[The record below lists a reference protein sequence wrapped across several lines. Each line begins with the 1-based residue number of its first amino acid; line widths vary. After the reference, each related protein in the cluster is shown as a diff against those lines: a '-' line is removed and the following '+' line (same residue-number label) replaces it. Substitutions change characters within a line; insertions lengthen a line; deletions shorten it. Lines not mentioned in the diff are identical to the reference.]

1 MKKSGILLV
10 VILFTGIFIQAQTI
24 YFRGGGGVAV
34 STAARITADQ
44 TGENTANYKK
54 SGIGSGIPVVLAAG
68 YQIGDFAGLELGVD
82 YFSGFPVKS
91 TYDYLIFS
99 SGNPFENI
107 RVSGDYKLSGRMLS
121 LVPAVVLTYPLKKIS
136 PYARLGVKIGFLN
149 ELTSEQHET
158 EAATSY
164 TVAVDRVMK
173 TRYYGGVSVGVQA
186 ALGAE
191 FKLNHTVSFFGEIQV
206 EGITYSPMSG
216 KYTEYIVNGVDR
228 LSTMD
233 TRSKSWDYRKEIS
246 GSASISSDQPDQR
259 LRINYP
265 FGNVGVIAGIK
276 CTIHQGTSS
285 TLHTDTINYAGSPK
299 TLKKQGRGTE
309 RHQADLGIGFGLDY
323 GGLLGLK
330 IAYLPIPYVSV
341 FAAGGYYLFGFGW
354 NTGLTIHILPSTSRY
369 TIRPNIKIMYG
380 VNGGTM
386 VVGASA
392 YNKVFYG
399 FAPGAGLEFMFGPHK
414 KNGLDLDINYPI
426 HGPDFQE
433 QIDKINRE
441 TTAHVNKPLAVT
453 FSLGF
458 HHEF

>member
-24 YFRGGGGVAV
+24 YFRGGGGAAV

-44 TGENTANYKK
+44 TSENTVDYKK
-54 SGIGSGIPVVLAAG
+54 SGIGSGIPIVLSAG
-68 YQIGDFAGLELGVD
+68 YQLGDYIGLELGVD
-82 YFSGFPVKS
+82 YFSGFRVKS
-91 TYDYLIFS
+91 DYNYIIFS
-99 SGNPFENI
+99 SVHPFENT
-107 RVSGDYKLSGRMLS
+107 RVTGDYKLNGRMLS
-121 LVPAVVLTYPLKKIS
+121 LVPAVVLTYPFKKMAT
-136 PYARLGVKIGFLN
+136 YARLGVKIGFLN
-149 ELTSEQHET
+149 ELTT
-158 EAATSY
+158 EEHQTEEATSY
-164 TVAVDRVMK
+164 SAAVDREMK
-173 TRYYGGVSVGVQA
+173 TRDYGGVAVGVQA

-191 FKLNHTVSFFGEIQV
+191 FRMSRAVSFFGEIQV
-206 EGITYSPMSG
+206 DGITCSPVSG
-216 KYTEYIVNGVDR
+216 KYTEYIENGADR
-228 LSTMD
+228 LGTMD
-233 TRSKSWDYRKEIS
+233 TRSKSWDYKKKIDGTAS
-246 GSASISSDQPDQR
+246 GSTGEPGQR
-259 LRINYP
+259 LRISSP

-276 CTIHQGTSS
+276 YTIHQQAPSS
-285 TLHTDTINYAGSPK
+285 LSTDTINYAGSPGIQK
-299 TLKKQGRGTE
+299 TAANRNE

-330 IAYLPIPYVSV
+330 IAYLPIPYFSV

-354 NTGLTIHILPSTSRY
+354 NTGVTIHILPSTSRY
-369 TIRPNIKIMYG
+369 AVRPNIKIMYG

-399 FAPGAGLEFMFGPHK
+399 FAPGAGLEFRFGPHK

-441 TTAHVNKPLAVT
+441 TTAHVKQPLPVT
-453 FSLGF
+453 FSIGF
-458 HHEF
+458 HHAF